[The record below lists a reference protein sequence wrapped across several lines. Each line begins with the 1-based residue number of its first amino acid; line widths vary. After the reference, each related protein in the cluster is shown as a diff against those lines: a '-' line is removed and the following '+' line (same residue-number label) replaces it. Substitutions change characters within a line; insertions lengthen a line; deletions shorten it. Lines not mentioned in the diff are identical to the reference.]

1 MLVRA
6 VLMASL
12 LGGLFAAW
20 SAWRRPP
27 SRLRRLDLA
36 DLGIGGPAV
45 VHFTSATCGPC
56 KAAAPRLSEA
66 AGRGG
71 VAFTQVDVGQRPEV
85 ARAYGI
91 RTLPTIVVAG
101 PGGRVTGLWTVLP
114 TDGLLDEA
122 VRRAAG

>member
-1 MLVRA
+1 VLLRLVMLAGV
-6 VLMASL
+6 
-12 LGGLFAAW
+12 LGGLYAAW

-27 SRLRRLDLA
+27 SRLERLDLA
-36 DLGIGGPAV
+36 ALGVGGPAV
-45 VHFTSATCGPC
+45 VQFTSATCGPC
-56 KAAAPRLSEA
+56 KAAAPRLAAA

-71 VAFTQVDVGQRPEV
+71 VAFTQVDVGERPDV

-101 PGGRVTGLWTVLP
+101 PGGRVTGSWTVLP
-114 TDGLLDEA
+114 SDGLLDEA